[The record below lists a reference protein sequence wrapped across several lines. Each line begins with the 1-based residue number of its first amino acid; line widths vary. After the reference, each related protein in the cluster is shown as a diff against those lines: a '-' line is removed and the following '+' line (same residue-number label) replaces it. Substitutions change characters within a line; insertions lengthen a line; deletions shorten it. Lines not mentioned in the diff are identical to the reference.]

1 MLLGEA
7 EEALSHRD
15 QAIDAYRKV
24 YYGFALSGRAAD
36 AKTALDR
43 LKSPVGIAG
52 GAPVD
57 QELARAERL
66 FAGRRWAEARVAL
79 EPLLNV
85 VPAEDRELVSLHLA
99 ETDFHLGR
107 HRPARD
113 RLQEHLDSPSKAPEA
128 RYYYLST
135 CLLYTSPSP

>member
-1 MLLGEA
+1 RLPEADARLTALVASSPQGYLGDRAKLKLAEVLLAPPGAARGEELLRGITADRKGASEDVWMLLGEA

-66 FAGRRWAEARVAL
+66 F
-79 EPLLNV
+79 
-85 VPAEDRELVSLHLA
+85 S
-99 ETDFHLGR
+99 
-107 HRPARD
+107 
-113 RLQEHLDSPSKAPEA
+113 
-128 RYYYLST
+128 
-135 CLLYTSPSP
+135 